1 MPVASENT
9 NKLFARDAT
18 IGDGELAQARSV
30 QVQSVIGE
38 AHQLVIEEAHQLVN
52 IVEQKKDN
60 PAQQ

>member
-1 MPVASENT
+1 MPIASENT
-9 NKLFARDAT
+9 NKLFAGDTT

-38 AHQLVIEEAHQLVN
+38 AHQPIIEDAHQLVN